1 MAFVYKDNEAY
12 KEFIKLYCGSQRKD
26 RKAWTD
32 YFISVMFLEVCR
44 KKEFTE
50 LLLEEVIYNKEK
62 YPPSKE
68 FLTALHL
75 AYLFTSKEAVYR
87 DHTDR
92 SFCLYKESAIEDMWI
107 YS

>member
-1 MAFVYKDNEAY
+1 VAFVYKDNEAY

-50 LLLEEVIYNKEK
+50 LLLEEVIYTICLSIGDNYDVEEVSFTVEDKENKVK
-62 YPPSKE
+62 
-68 FLTALHL
+68 FLAR
-75 AYLFTSKEAVYR
+75 FS
-87 DHTDR
+87 
-92 SFCLYKESAIEDMWI
+92 
-107 YS
+107 